1 MLGTLH
7 CNADCVEQVATYFG
21 SCLCAWCLHA
31 GMETGTAAAAAGGS
45 TTVVDMPLN
54 SHPCTTTAALLQQK
68 MKIAEVCM
76 LLTYM

>member
-1 MLGTLH
+1 
-7 CNADCVEQVATYFG
+7 
-21 SCLCAWCLHA
+21 LHA
-31 GMETGTAAAAAGGS
+31 GIETGTAAAAAGGS